1 MTLFTVPEG
10 STFEFSNTFAAAKV
24 IASATNANPGVFTST
39 AHGLQDGEEL
49 LVFTDWDSA
58 NNTVFRADQI
68 TADTFSLLD
77 LDTSD
82 TKVFSAGAGIGTVK
96 KVSNWTKI
104 PGVTGIASTGGDAKF
119 TDVPLVSALSGIRIP
134 TGFNPIT
141 TTLKL
146 AHDPTNATY
155 KTMVAMSRS
164 FPLCAIRITALSG
177 ITTYSFGYMVVNE
190 APALTTGSANQVD
203 CVLAALGRVISY

>member
-1 MTLFTVPEG
+1 MTTFSVPEG
-10 STFEFSNTFAAAKV
+10 SIFEFSNTFAAAKV

-39 AHGLQDGEEL
+39 AHNLIDGDEL
-49 LVFTDWDSA
+49 LTFTGWDNA

-82 TKVFSAGAGIGTVK
+82 TKAFSAGAGIGTVK
-96 KVSNWTKI
+96 KVTNWTKI
-104 PGVTGIASTGGDAKF
+104 PNPTGISSTGGDAKF
-119 TDVPLVSALSGIRIP
+119 TDVPLLSALSGIRIP
-134 TGFNPIT
+134 TGFNPVT
-141 TTLKL
+141 TTLKI
-146 AHDPTNATY
+146 AHDPKNPTY
-155 KTMVAMSRS
+155 KNMVNMSRS

-190 APALTTGSANQVD
+190 TPSMTTGSANQVD